1 MNPLDNYKQWYTPY
15 ENENQGQKIVRFN
28 TVILTEVKVQSINDV
43 AITTRDSNKLRGDII
58 RLGALYVFNDAHDEI
73 LEKCF

>member
-58 RLGALYVFNDAHDEI
+58 RLGAVYVFNDAHDEI